1 MRIVFMGTP
10 EFAVAPLETL
20 LRNRAGVVA
29 VYTQPD
35 RAAGRGRALVSP
47 PVKMVALK
55 WGVPVHQPASLK
67 SEVEREMLAALK
79 PDVVVVAA
87 FGQIFTEAV
96 LGIPARGF
104 LNIHPSLL
112 PRYRGVSPIPAAI
125 LSGDAFT
132 GVSIM
137 VLDKGVDTGPIVAQ
151 TAVAVTEWDTTGSLT
166 EKLSRIGGQVLLE
179 VLPWWVKGQ
188 IAAHPQDS
196 ALASYTRKVNKKDG
210 EINWNMSAI
219 ELWRRVRA
227 YQPWPACYM
236 RWQGKQMKIIEAVQ
250 IAGQTDK
257 PGRVV
262 PLEGAAAF
270 GIETGEG
277 ILGVLRLQMEGK
289 RAMTSEE
296 FLRGQRQ
303 FVGALLPGERGV

>member
-10 EFAVAPLETL
+10 EFAVAPLDTL
-20 LRNRAGVVA
+20 LLNGAEVTA

-35 RAAGRGRALVSP
+35 RAAGRGRALAAP
-47 PVKMVALK
+47 PVKVIAAKWDLPVYQPSTLK
-55 WGVPVHQPASLK
+55 PAQ
-67 SEVEREMLAALK
+67 EIERLAALK

-87 FGQIFTEAV
+87 FGRIFTEAILEV
-96 LGIPARGF
+96 PARGF

-112 PRYRGVSPIPAAI
+112 PRYRGVSPVPAAI
-125 LSGDAFT
+125 LSGDTFT
-132 GVSIM
+132 GVTIM
-137 VLDKGVDTGPIVAQ
+137 RLDKGVDTGPLLAQASVAI
-151 TAVAVTEWDTTGSLT
+151 TDWDTTASLT

-179 VLPWWVKGQ
+179 ILPRWVRGE
-188 IAAHPQDS
+188 IEARPQDA
-196 ALASYTRKVNKKDG
+196 ALASYTRKVEKNDG
-210 EINWNMSAI
+210 EIDWNLSAA

-227 YQPWPACYM
+227 YQPWPGCYTV
-236 RWQGKQMKIIEAVQ
+236 WQGKQAKIIEAVPRP
-250 IAGQTDK
+250 GQTDK

-262 PLEGAAAF
+262 PLEGAVAF

-289 RAMTSEE
+289 RAMTAEE

-303 FVGALLPGERGV
+303 WLGALLPDR

>member
-10 EFAVAPLETL
+10 EFAVAPLEIL
-20 LRNRAGVVA
+20 LHNRAEVVA
-29 VYTQPD
+29 VFTQPD
-35 RAAGRGRALVSP
+35 RAAGRGRALAAP
-47 PVKMVALK
+47 PVKTVALK
-55 WGVPVHQPASLK
+55 WGLPVYQPVSLK
-67 SEVEREMLAALK
+67 SAAEREALAALK

-96 LGIPARGF
+96 LAVSARGF

-112 PRYRGVSPIPAAI
+112 PRYRGVAPVPAAI
-125 LSGDAFT
+125 LNGDAFA

-137 VLDKGVDTGPIVAQ
+137 RLDKGVDTGPIVAQ
-151 TAVAVTEWDTTGSLT
+151 ASATVTDWDTAGSLT
-166 EKLSRIGGQVLLE
+166 EKLSRMGGQILLE
-179 VLPWWVKGQ
+179 ILPRLVKGE
-188 IAAHPQDS
+188 ITARPQDS
-196 ALASYTRKVNKKDG
+196 TLASYTRKVKKTDG
-210 EINWNMSAI
+210 EINWSMSATD
-219 ELWRRVRA
+219 LWRRVRA
-227 YQPWPACYM
+227 YQPWPACYT
-236 RWQGKQMKIIEAVQ
+236 RWQGKQVKIVEAVP
-250 IAGQTDK
+250 IKGQTSK

-270 GIETGEG
+270 GVETGDG

-303 FVGALLPGERGV
+303 FPGALLPGE